1 MKKNIRRTS
10 EYLSPLSDVEY
21 PKKNAEEAVKW
32 LQKGLKIDENNWIGL
47 ATLAKLMFFGIGIK
61 RDVNTA
67 TDMMRKAKEINSNC
81 PPLAINDERA
91 ENYLLTQKKELP
103 EEAKA
108 NKTLIGC
115 VSIALVAGFGYAI
128 YKAIKRNHK

>member
-67 TDMMRKAKEINSNC
+67 TDMMRKAKEINPNC